1 MGELRGK
8 AAPRK
13 GRRAAPA
20 TAALAEDHDSSGQ
33 KLRQDQGP
41 DEGAQ
46 AVHRLRGGPLSQH
59 RRVLGRRRA
68 RHPDS
73 HDYGEGTDP
82 PVTPADNRTCSPY
95 LSRIF
100 HTSLFFGA

>member
-8 AAPRK
+8 AASRK
-13 GRRAAPA
+13 GRGAAPA
-20 TAALAEDHDSSGQ
+20 TAALAENHDSRGQ
-33 KLRQDQGP
+33 ELRQDQGP
-41 DEGAQ
+41 DAGAQ

-82 PVTPADNRTCSPY
+82 ADNRTCSPY

-100 HTSLFFGA
+100 HTTLFFGA